1 MFSSGSFLG
10 FLHYHVHKGSELNFF
25 RVYALSDSHN
35 NYFFFFKSDLLLN

>member
-25 RVYALSDSHN
+25 RVYALSDSQGLTL
-35 NYFFFFKSDLLLN
+35 YF